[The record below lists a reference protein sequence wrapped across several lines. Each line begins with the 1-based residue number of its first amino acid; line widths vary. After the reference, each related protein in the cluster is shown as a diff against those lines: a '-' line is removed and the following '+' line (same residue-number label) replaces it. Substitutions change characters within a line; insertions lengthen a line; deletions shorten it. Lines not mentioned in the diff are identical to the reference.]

1 MSTSITTVP
10 GSIDPGSIASIQRE
24 IQPRSTEKPE
34 LGNAF
39 ANALTEARNNE
50 HSSTDMAER
59 FAHGDPNVG
68 IHEVMIASE
77 KANISLRYATTLK
90 NKAVEAYKE
99 LMATQV

>member
-1 MSTSITTVP
+1 MSTIT
-10 GSIDPGSIASIQRE
+10 SIDPGSTASIQMETR
-24 IQPRSTEKPE
+24 PRTAQPE
-34 LGNAF
+34 LGEAF
-39 ANALTEARNNE
+39 ATALTQARDNE
-50 HSSTDMAER
+50 HLSEHMAER

-68 IHEVMIASE
+68 IHEVMIAAE

>member
-1 MSTSITTVP
+1 MSASITSVP
-10 GSIDPGSIASIQRE
+10 GSIDPGSIASIQMETRPRAT
-24 IQPRSTEKPE
+24 QPD

-39 ANALTEARNNE
+39 TTALTEARDNERVANNM
-50 HSSTDMAER
+50 DER
-59 FAHGDPNVG
+59 FAQGDPSIG
-68 IHEVMIASE
+68 IHEIMIASE

>member
-1 MSTSITTVP
+1 MSAITA
-10 GSIDPGSIASIQRE
+10 IDPGSIASIQMETRTRPE
-24 IQPRSTEKPE
+24 QPE

-39 ANALTEARNNE
+39 ASALTEARNSE
-50 HSSTDMAER
+50 QSSTNMAER
-59 FAHGDPNVG
+59 FAHGDPSVG

>member
-1 MSTSITTVP
+1 MSAIT
-10 GSIDPGSIASIQRE
+10 SIDPASIASIQRE
-24 IQPRSTEKPE
+24 IGPTSSQPD

-39 ANALTEARNNE
+39 ASALTEARNNE
-50 HSSTDMAER
+50 HSSTGMSEN
-59 FAHGDPNVG
+59 FALGDPSIG

-77 KANISLRYATTLK
+77 KANVSLRYATTLK